1 MLLMKTSILGTL
13 AGLTCLFLTH
23 SAYAQQA
30 PKTLKTGEQV
40 YNQACAACHAS
51 GVANAPK
58 FKDVETWK
66 PLIAEGQ
73 HILSSHALVGVR
85 AMPAKGGVADLKV
98 AEFAN
103 AVAYMARNAGA
114 DWKDV
119 DAAMLSKIA
128 NEGSKRID
136 ASMRQSAALKRELT
150 QLIKR

>member
-1 MLLMKTSILGTL
+1 MKTSTLGMF
-13 AGLTCLFLTH
+13 AGLVGLILTQAA
-23 SAYAQQA
+23 SAQQA
-30 PKTLKTGEQV
+30 PKALRTGEQV
-40 YNQACAACHAS
+40 YNQACAACHTS

-58 FKDVETWK
+58 FKDVEAWK

-73 HILSSHALVGVR
+73 HILSSHAFVGVR

-98 AEFAN
+98 VEFAN

-114 DWKDV
+114 DWKDA
-119 DAAMLSKIA
+119 DAAMLSKIGK
-128 NEGSKRID
+128 EGSKRID